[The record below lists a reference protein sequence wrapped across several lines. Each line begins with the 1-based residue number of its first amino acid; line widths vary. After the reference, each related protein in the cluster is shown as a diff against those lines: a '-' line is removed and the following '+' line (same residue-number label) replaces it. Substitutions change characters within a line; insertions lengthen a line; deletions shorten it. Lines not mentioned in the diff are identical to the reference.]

1 MNEIHRDNLI
11 PGELYFIE
19 CLTHKCS
26 GEIIRNVNISM
37 MVGIFNEYNVV
48 NSVGGQWISTLF
60 SWFPANQL
68 LQVTDLSDVYAIPKF
83 DVELNILWR
92 FYEIHRFKIQNAM
105 ETRALNEILKNI
117 TGDEW
122 FTYP

>member
-11 PGELYFIE
+11 PGKLYFIE

-48 NSVGGQWISTLF
+48 NSVGGQWISTRF

-68 LQVTDLSDVYAIPKF
+68 LQVTDLSHIYAIPKI
-83 DVELNILWR
+83 DVELNTLWR

-105 ETRALNEILKNI
+105 ESRALNEILKNV